1 MEMVILRVQTLEKVV
16 NSVSK
21 GCVSRLDQRERMRKQ
36 ARPLGRGPVG
46 WACRTLDYKAAI
58 DSLIHMGEE
67 IEEKLALDKLLKDI
81 DLELDEGE

>member
-46 WACRTLDYKAAI
+46 
-58 DSLIHMGEE
+58 
-67 IEEKLALDKLLKDI
+67 
-81 DLELDEGE
+81 

>member
-36 ARPLGRGPVG
+36 ARPLGRGN
-46 WACRTLDYKAAI
+46 R
-58 DSLIHMGEE
+58 GETGSRS
-67 IEEKLALDKLLKDI
+67 IA
-81 DLELDEGE
+81 